1 MDRFNEKKGL
11 QGFRIKVSV
20 TFPQAAAP
28 PHAARGP
35 PAVRPD
41 LAQNRVDSA
50 SKARTGKSRFSTAA
64 TRVGTVTG

>member
-28 PHAARGP
+28 SHADTGP
-35 PAVRPD
+35 PTLHPD
-41 LAQNRVDSA
+41 QVQNRVDSA